1 MELIPSQQEVLD
13 ILRRTGAMREGHF
26 ELTSGRHTDHYL
38 QMPLAMRYYQE
49 AKTLSV
55 ALSRLLRGDSEIAR
69 HLPRVSIVS
78 PATGGIPVAYGL
90 GEALRASQ
98 IYWAEKGEDRME
110 FRQFMATHK
119 NEQCIMVDDVLRSG
133 KMLGKLRN
141 LLLTHRARV
150 LALAVIVHQPTL
162 DAVDFGPLPIYSLA
176 RLQLSYWESAAS
188 CPLCR
193 DAIPLVKVR
202 I

>member
-55 ALSRLLRGDSEIAR
+55 ALSRLLRGDSKIAR

-90 GEALRASQ
+90 GEALRADQ

-110 FRQFMATHK
+110 FRQFMETHK

-162 DAVDFGPLPIYSLA
+162 DAVNFGPLPIYSLA

>member
-13 ILRRTGAMREGHF
+13 ILRRTGAMRKGHF

-110 FRQFMATHK
+110 FRQFMETHR

-141 LLLTHRARV
+141 LLLAHRARV
-150 LALAVIVHQPTL
+150 LAMAVIVHQPTL
-162 DAVDFGPLPIYSLA
+162 DTVDFGPLPIYSLA
-176 RLQLSYWESAAS
+176 RLQLSYWESAAA

>member
-90 GEALRASQ
+90 GEALRADQ

-110 FRQFMATHK
+110 FRQFMETHK

-141 LLLTHRARV
+141 LLLTRRARV

-193 DAIPLVKVR
+193 DAIPLIKVR

>member
-110 FRQFMATHK
+110 FRQFMETHK
-119 NEQCIMVDDVLRSG
+119 NEQCIIVDDVLRSG

-193 DAIPLVKVR
+193 DEIPLIKVR

>member
-1 MELIPSQQEVLD
+1 M
-13 ILRRTGAMREGHF
+13 
-26 ELTSGRHTDHYL
+26 
-38 QMPLAMRYYQE
+38 
-49 AKTLSV
+49 
-55 ALSRLLRGDSEIAR
+55 
-69 HLPRVSIVS
+69 
-78 PATGGIPVAYGL
+78 
-90 GEALRASQ
+90 
-98 IYWAEKGEDRME
+98 
-110 FRQFMATHK
+110 
-119 NEQCIMVDDVLRSG
+119 DDVLRSG
-133 KMLGKLRN
+133 KMLGKLRS

-193 DAIPLVKVR
+193 DAIPLIKVR